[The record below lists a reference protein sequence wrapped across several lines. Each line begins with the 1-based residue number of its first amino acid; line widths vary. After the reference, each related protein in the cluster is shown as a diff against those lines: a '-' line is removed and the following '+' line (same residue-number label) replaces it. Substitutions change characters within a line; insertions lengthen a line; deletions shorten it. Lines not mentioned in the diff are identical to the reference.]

1 MSDLVAVGFNS
12 LAPETVVHHIVPYL
26 SNADISSLSKVNS
39 VLHSHLRGKRLYHLW
54 PLYVRKYVEEPVF
67 REEVKA
73 AIPVNRIV
81 LGGYELHP
89 ENENRESRDR
99 PKDLSPFGGVHTA
112 NIGLC
117 NSTDFSP
124 LRGVHTVDFFL
135 FMAGS
140 FHADVLPHLVDSTV
154 ISVRGVELPEA
165 LHLSA
170 AQSVSFKDA
179 WGNLQ
184 CLVGVSRVD
193 LHFSYFT
200 DLSPL
205 RLAKY
210 VSLNDMDVDDISALA
225 NAREIRLMNCP
236 KVMDVSMLKN
246 VRVFVMD
253 DCDFTTIPPELGS
266 IHRLELT
273 SPVLRDVS
281 AVRSIHTLILVN
293 CHRIE
298 NISALRNVQHTL
310 DLSVGR
316 NTYVGMPT
324 FDVSCLSR
332 LHTLRLDFR
341 PITGI
346 SQLGGVHTLSIA
358 RAKFN
363 DDDLSSLRSV
373 HTLSLEDTRVADVSS
388 LGHVHTLNLSF
399 CKHLGDLSAL
409 SRCYSLNFT
418 AARICDVS
426 LLGEVHT
433 LVLQDTTVSEVS
445 SLGGVHTLDLCNT
458 KCLDVSMLGSVWSL
472 DLSCTKVTNVSALGS
487 VWSLDLA
494 KTPVSDVSML
504 GGVHFLNLRDCKN
517 VTDVSALGNVHTLY
531 LGGTHVI
538 DVSSL
543 SRVCVLAVDDSL
555 KSELLKG
562 SVRKLL

>member
-1 MSDLVAVGFNS
+1 MSDVVAVGFNA

-26 SNADISSLSKVNS
+26 SNADVSSLSKVNS

-54 PLYVRKYVEEPVF
+54 PLYVRKYVEEPLF

-81 LGGYELHP
+81 LGGYELHRLK
-89 ENENRESRDR
+89 NRDFDHS
-99 PKDLSPFGGVHTA
+99 PKDLSPFAGVHTA
-112 NIGLC
+112 NIGMC
-117 NSTDFSP
+117 SAMADFSP
-124 LRGVHTVDFFL
+124 LCGVHTVDLIIFSVG
-135 FMAGS
+135 AQN
-140 FHADVLPHLVDSTV
+140 VLQHLMDTTV
-154 ISVRGVELPEA
+154 ITGRGLSLSGDLRLPT
-165 LHLSA
+165 
-170 AQSVSFKDA
+170 AQSVVVISGVGD
-179 WGNLQ
+179 LQ
-184 CLVGVSRVD
+184 CLEGVSRVD
-193 LHFSYFT
+193 LQSGDFS

-205 RLAKY
+205 RHAKY
-210 VSLNDMDVDDISALA
+210 VSLDELDVEDISPLA
-225 NAREIRLMNCP
+225 NAREIHIVKCP
-236 KVMDVSMLKN
+236 KIMDVSMLRN
-246 VRVFVMD
+246 VRVFVMHN
-253 DCDFTTIPPELGS
+253 CMFTAIPPELGS
-266 IHRLELT
+266 LHRLELKST
-273 SPVLRDVS
+273 QLRDVS
-281 AVRSIHTLILVN
+281 AVRCIHTLILMD
-293 CHRIE
+293 CHMIE
-298 NISALRNVQHTL
+298 NISSLSNVHHTL
-310 DLSVGR
+310 DLSVSMDTVCR
-316 NTYVGMPT
+316 MPT